1 MDWIITVILWILII
15 LVLLNEVIIRA
26 IGNAIINMKEKER
39 TPLKLDEITQD
50 SVSFSTVINVSNDGK
65 QCGTIMDCFVRQQL
79 PYEQF
84 DGVKVEAKA
93 ELKGAPREDD
103 YFEAVLIQKR
113 ESIDIVI
120 RVKLIDR
127 KNNDIKKTLSH
138 MVDLPLDI
146 VYQHVARYPWTI
158 SKKTIVLTA
167 EEITALAGV
176 KLEDY

>member
-1 MDWIITVILWILII
+1 MDLIITIILWILVI
-15 LVLLNEVIIRA
+15 LFLLNEVIIRV
-26 IGNAIINMKEKER
+26 IGNAIVNVKEKER
-39 TPLKLDEITQD
+39 TPLHLDEITQE
-50 SVSFSTVINVSNDGK
+50 SISLSTTINVSNDGK
-65 QCGTIMDCFVRQQL
+65 QCATIMDCYVRQLL

-93 ELKGAPREDD
+93 ELKGSPREDD

-127 KNNDIKKTLSH
+127 KNNDIKKTLTH
-138 MVDLPLDI
+138 MIDLPLDI
-146 VYQHVARYPWTI
+146 VYQHVARYPWKI

-167 EEITALAGV
+167 EEIAAIAGV
-176 KLEDY
+176 RLEEY